1 MKNALMAKWDL
12 SKSSFK
18 GKNGFLYLLNQ
29 TLQTPFKRFNNK
41 LTMKHNI
48 HVIINTNGNK

>member
-1 MKNALMAKWDL
+1 MKNAFMAKWDL

-18 GKNGFLYLLNQ
+18 GENGFLYLLNQ
-29 TLQTPFKRFNNK
+29 ALQTAFKRFNNK